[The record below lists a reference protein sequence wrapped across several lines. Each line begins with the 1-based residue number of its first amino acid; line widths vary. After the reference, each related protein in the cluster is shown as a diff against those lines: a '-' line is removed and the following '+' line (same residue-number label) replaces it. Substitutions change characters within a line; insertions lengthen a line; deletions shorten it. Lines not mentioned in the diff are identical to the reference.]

1 MKNYL
6 SKIPTVLEKE
16 EINKSI
22 IIFIL
27 TLICSVTELIGIGLI
42 IPIIQIFIG
51 SQAQF
56 HLTFI
61 PEYLRT
67 SAENLLIFTLLC
79 FLLINI
85 ISYPLHT
92 HTIRP
97 FRAFAIVFFL
107 KI

>member
-51 SQAQF
+51 SQVQF

-67 SAENLLIFTLLC
+67 SAENLLIFTLLPC
-79 FLLINI
+79 SLFKKGAV
-85 ISYPLHT
+85 S
-92 HTIRP
+92 
-97 FRAFAIVFFL
+97 AAIA
-107 KI
+107 